1 MGIHFFYNKKFET
14 EKNFIKHVRKIE
26 KILMLWRIRN
36 LTVEGKITIFKT
48 LAMSKIIQLFLVT
61 TAPTKIIS
69 KLNKIQKE
77 LVWNESNSEIKH
89 FTLCNE
95 YENDN
100 LKNVDILSKVIN
112 LQFSWIKWLYDN
124 LSHLWKTISSYL
136 IYTYLRKIIKF
147 HSSLDIPANKK
158 NAFQYTI
165 KKYLR
170 DGLKICPYFPVF
182 PWLLRLKLSG
192 ITNISKETPKP
203 YIILN

>member
-1 MGIHFFYNKKFET
+1 
-14 EKNFIKHVRKIE
+14 
-26 KILMLWRIRN
+26 MLWRIRN
-36 LTVEGKITIFKT
+36 FSVEGRITIFKT

-61 TAPTKIIS
+61 TAPTKIIN

-77 LVWNESNSEIKH
+77 LVWNGSNSKIKH
-89 FTLCNE
+89 STLCSK
-95 YENDN
+95 YENGN

-112 LQFSWIKWLYDN
+112 LQCSWMKWLYDN
-124 LSHLWKTISSYL
+124 LSHPWKTISSWL
-136 IYTYLRKIIKF
+136 IYAYLRKNIKF
-147 HSSLDIPANKK
+147 HSNLDILANKK

-165 KKYLR
+165 NKYLS

-203 YIILN
+203 YIILKWHKKI